1 MSKTVILVC
10 AHKRDA
16 CLDKAPY
23 LPVQVGHA
31 IAAADLGFTGDD
43 TGDNISDRNRRY
55 CELTA
60 HYWAW
65 KNLRDTDYI
74 GLNHYRRYF
83 DFEGSSVCNLKTVPT
98 ARFFGREHPA
108 PDCQRLFRRCD
119 AVLARPKV
127 YPYNLYTDYCRCLLR
142 EHLMTTRQVIAE
154 RHPDYL
160 EAFDRMF
167 FRNNRLSHFNMLLMP
182 RDRFDHYS
190 AWLFD
195 ILFEVERRIEIPA
208 DPVQGRVMGYLS
220 ERLLGVYARKNK
232 LRICYKTVLMIDDR
246 KRKGLAKY
254 LFHAAFNTAAFWLTY
269 PFRRHRP

>member
-23 LPVQVGHA
+23 LPVQVGRA

-43 TGDNISDRNRRY
+43 TGDNISAKNRRY

-65 KNLRDTDYI
+65 KNLRGYDYV

-83 DFEGSSVCNLKTVPT
+83 DFAGSSLCSLRTEPT

-108 PDCQRLFRRCD
+108 PDCRKLFRRCD
-119 AVLARPKV
+119 VVLGRPKA
-127 YPYNLYTDYCRCLLR
+127 YPYNLYTDYCRCHLP
-142 EHLMTTRQVIAE
+142 EHLQTVRQVIAE

-160 EAFDRMF
+160 AAFDRQL

-182 RDRFDHYS
+182 REEFDRYS

-195 ILFEVERRIEIPA
+195 VLFEVERRIEIPT

-220 ERLLGVYARKNK
+220 ERLLGVYVRRNK
-232 LRICYKTVLMIDDR
+232 LRVCYKTVIMVDDS
-246 KRKGLAKY
+246 KRKGVLKY
-254 LFHAAFNTAAFWLTY
+254 LFHTAFNTAAFWLTY

>member
-23 LPVQVGHA
+23 MPVQVGRA

-43 TGDNISDRNRRY
+43 TGDNISDRNRHY

-65 KNLRDTDYI
+65 KNLHDADYV
-74 GLNHYRRYF
+74 GLCHYRRYF
-83 DFEGSSVCNLKTVPT
+83 DFAGGSVCNLRTEPT
-98 ARFFGREHPA
+98 ARFFGRSHPA
-108 PDCQRLFRRCD
+108 PDCEQIFRRCD
-119 AVLARPKV
+119 VVMGRPKV
-127 YPYNLYTDYCRCLLR
+127 YPYNLYTDYCRCHRRSDL
-142 EHLMTTRQVIAE
+142 ETTRQVIAE

-160 EAFDRMF
+160 PAFDRQL

-182 RDRFDHYS
+182 REEFDRYS

-195 ILFEVERRIEIPA
+195 VLMEVERRIDIPA

-220 ERLLGVYARKNK
+220 ERLLGVYVLRHK
-232 LRICYKTVLMIDDR
+232 LRVCYKTVVMVDDR
-246 KRKGLAKY
+246 KRKGIFKY
-254 LFHAAFNTAAFWLTY
+254 LFHTAFNTAAFRLTY
-269 PFRRHRP
+269 PFRKHRP